1 MLSLPFCVKVIWSLW
16 RRNII
21 ATSVVGWRKAN
32 GTEHTSRTGCGNK
45 TEQNRRYINV
55 DNPKIGE
62 IYWIKFDGEGSAQR
76 GLRPGVIF
84 SNNKG
89 NNYGSTIIALPVTT
103 KIKNR
108 YLPTNVPIKARASGL
123 SQDSVVI
130 CNSPE
135 TVPKDNIGS
144 YISTLSADDMARIT
158 AGNMIATG
166 AAMFLDV
173 GFFESL
179 RRQTAKLNSVC

>member
-1 MLSLPFCVKVIWSLW
+1 M
-16 RRNII
+16 
-21 ATSVVGWRKAN
+21 
-32 GTEHTSRTGCGNK
+32 
-45 TEQNRRYINV
+45 
-55 DNPKIGE
+55 
-62 IYWIKFDGEGSAQR
+62 
-76 GLRPGVIF
+76 
-84 SNNKG
+84 
-89 NNYGSTIIALPVTT
+89 PVTS
-103 KIKNR
+103 KVKNR
-108 YLPTNVPIKARASGL
+108 YLPTNVPIKATASGL
-123 SQDSVVI
+123 RQDSVVI

-179 RRQTAKLNSVC
+179 RRQTEKLNSVC

>member
-1 MLSLPFCVKVIWSLW
+1 M
-16 RRNII
+16 NM
-21 ATSVVGWRKAN
+21 
-32 GTEHTSRTGCGNK
+32 
-45 TEQNRRYINV
+45 
-55 DNPKIGE
+55 NPKIGE
-62 IYWIKFDGEGSAQR
+62 IYWIRFDGDGSAQR

-89 NNYGSTIIALPVTT
+89 NNYGSTIIALPVTS
-103 KIKNR
+103 KVKNR
-108 YLPTNVPIKARASGL
+108 YLPTNVPIKATASGL
-123 SQDSVVI
+123 HRDSVVI

-179 RRQTAKLNSVC
+179 RRQTEKLNSVC